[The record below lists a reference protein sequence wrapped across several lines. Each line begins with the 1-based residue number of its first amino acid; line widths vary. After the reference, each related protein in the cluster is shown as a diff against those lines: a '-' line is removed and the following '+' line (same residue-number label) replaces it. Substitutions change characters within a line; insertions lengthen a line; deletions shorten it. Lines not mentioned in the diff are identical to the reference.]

1 MPPRRNGLKHF
12 TSATRYDR
20 EKTAFCDQQT
30 HDDEKPDDGMNDD
43 DA

>member
-12 TSATRYDR
+12 TSATQYGHA
-20 EKTAFCDQQT
+20 KPAFCDQQNRG
-30 HDDEKPDDGMNDD
+30 DEKPDDGMNDD